1 MDTGSQPVSCQGG
14 EVPCASVTTSTI
26 KVVGILSPGEM
37 GSGVG
42 MVLRQ
47 HGLRVLTC
55 LAGRGPESHE
65 RAAKA
70 GFEEAGDLASLVR
83 TCDVL
88 LSILPPVVAG
98 AVADQVAVA
107 ITATGSDLLYVD
119 CNAIAPNS
127 AAAIFR
133 TVTTAGARF
142 ADAGIIGPPP
152 TRPGNRIFTSGPG
165 AAEFAA
171 LGEFG
176 LDIRVLDGD
185 VGQAS
190 GLKMCYAAMTKGL
203 QALGAELLVA
213 ARLLGVED
221 TLLAEQSEGD
231 VATVRHFVERALQTM
246 PPKAYRWIGEMEEI
260 ARCFEDLGLPG
271 RLMLGAADVY
281 TNVRDGGL
289 LATELRLKPVAR

>member
-1 MDTGSQPVSCQGG
+1 
-14 EVPCASVTTSTI
+14 VTTSTI
-26 KVVGILSPGEM
+26 KAVGILSPGEM

-42 MVLRQ
+42 TVLHQ
-47 HGLRVLTC
+47 HGVRVLTC
-55 LAGRGPESHE
+55 LAGRGAESRE
-65 RAAKA
+65 RAAQA
-70 GFEEAGDLASLVR
+70 GFEDVADLEALVEG
-83 TCDVL
+83 CDVL
-88 LSILPPVVAG
+88 LSILPPAVAG
-98 AVADQVAVA
+98 AVADQVAAAV
-107 ITATGSDLLYVD
+107 TATGADVLYVD
-119 CNAIAPNS
+119 CNAIAPS
-127 AAAIFR
+127 TASGIAR
-133 TVTTAGARF
+133 TVTSAGARF

-152 TRPGNRIFTSGPG
+152 TRPGNRIFTSGPS
-165 AAEFAA
+165 AQAFAAA
-171 LGEFG
+171 LGGAG

-203 QALGAELLVA
+203 QALGAELLTA

-231 VATVRHFVERALQTM
+231 VANVRRFVERSLPSM

-289 LATELRLKPVAR
+289 LATELPLKPVAR

>member
-1 MDTGSQPVSCQGG
+1 
-14 EVPCASVTTSTI
+14 VTTSTI
-26 KVVGILSPGEM
+26 NAVGILSPGEM

-42 MVLRQ
+42 TVLHQ

-55 LAGRGPESHE
+55 LAGRGPESRD

-70 GFEEAGDLASLVR
+70 GFEDVADLESLVR
-83 TCDVL
+83 ACDVL
-88 LSILPPVVAG
+88 LSILPPAVAG
-98 AVADQVAVA
+98 AVADQVAAAV
-107 ITATGSDLLYVD
+107 TAMKCELLYVD
-119 CNAIAPNS
+119 CNAIAPNT
-127 AAAIFR
+127 ARGIFR
-133 TVTTAGARF
+133 TVTAAGARF

-165 AAEFAA
+165 AIEFAVA
-171 LGEFG
+171 LGGFG

-190 GLKMCYAAMTKGL
+190 GLKMCYAAMTKGV

-213 ARLLGVED
+213 ARLLGVDD
-221 TLLAEQSEGD
+221 TLLAEQSEGGD
-231 VATVRHFVERALQTM
+231 VANVRRFVERALPTM

-289 LATELRLKPVAR
+289 LATELPLKPVAR

>member
-1 MDTGSQPVSCQGG
+1 
-14 EVPCASVTTSTI
+14 
-26 KVVGILSPGEM
+26 M

-42 MVLRQ
+42 TVLQQ

-55 LAGRGPESHE
+55 LAGRGPASRE
-65 RAAKA
+65 RAARA
-70 GFEEAGDLASLVR
+70 GFEDVTDLEELVR
-83 TCDVL
+83 ACDML
-88 LSILPPVVAG
+88 LSIAPPAVAG
-98 AVADQVAVA
+98 AVADQVAA
-107 ITATGSDLLYVD
+107 ALTATGNDLLYVD
-119 CNAIAPNS
+119 CNAIAPGTAS
-127 AAAIFR
+127 GIFR

-165 AAEFAA
+165 STEFAA

-190 GLKMCYAAMTKGL
+190 GLKMCYAAMTKGV

-213 ARLLGVED
+213 ARLLGVEE
-221 TLLAEQSEGD
+221 TLLAEQTDSGD
-231 VATVRHFVERALQTM
+231 VLAVRRFVERALPGM

-260 ARCFEDLGLPG
+260 ARCFEELGLPG

-289 LATELRLKPVAR
+289 LATQLPLKPVAR

>member
-1 MDTGSQPVSCQGG
+1 M
-14 EVPCASVTTSTI
+14 TTSTI
-26 KVVGILSPGEM
+26 AAVGILSPGEM

-42 MVLRQ
+42 TVLHQ
-47 HGLRVLTC
+47 HGVRVLTC
-55 LAGRGPESHE
+55 LAGRGVESRE

-70 GFEEAGDLASLVR
+70 GFEDVADLEALVKS
-83 TCDVL
+83 CDVL
-88 LSILPPVVAG
+88 LSILPPAVAG
-98 AVADQVAVA
+98 AVADQVAAAV
-107 ITATGSDLLYVD
+107 TATGADVLYVD
-119 CNAIAPNS
+119 CNAIAPS
-127 AAAIFR
+127 TASGIAR
-133 TVTTAGARF
+133 TVTSAGARF

-165 AAEFAA
+165 AQAFAAA
-171 LGEFG
+171 LGGAG

-203 QALGAELLVA
+203 QALGAELLTA

-221 TLLAEQSEGD
+221 TLLAEQAEGD
-231 VATVRHFVERALQTM
+231 VANVRRFVERSLLSM

-289 LATELRLKPVAR
+289 LATELPLKPVAR

>member
-1 MDTGSQPVSCQGG
+1 
-14 EVPCASVTTSTI
+14 VTTSTI
-26 KVVGILSPGEM
+26 QVVGILSPGEM

-42 MVLRQ
+42 TVLHQ

-55 LAGRGPESHE
+55 LAGRRPESRE
-65 RAAKA
+65 RAARA
-70 GFEEAGDLASLVR
+70 GFEDTGDLASLVR

-88 LSILPPVVAG
+88 LSILPPAVAG
-98 AVADQVAVA
+98 AVADQVAAA
-107 ITATGSDLLYVD
+107 ITATNSDLLYVD
-119 CNAIAPNS
+119 CNAIAPNT

-152 TRPGNRIFTSGPG
+152 TRPGNRIFASGPG

-190 GLKMCYAAMTKGL
+190 GLKMCYAAMTKGM

-231 VATVRHFVERALQTM
+231 VATVRRFVERALQTM

-289 LATELRLKPVAR
+289 LATELPLKPVAR

>member
-1 MDTGSQPVSCQGG
+1 
-14 EVPCASVTTSTI
+14 
-26 KVVGILSPGEM
+26 M

-42 MVLRQ
+42 TVLRQ

-55 LAGRGPESHE
+55 LAGRSQGSRE
-65 RAAKA
+65 RAARA
-70 GFEEAGDLASLVR
+70 GFEDVPDLAQLVS

-88 LSILPPVVAG
+88 LSIVPPAVAG
-98 AVADQVAVA
+98 AVADQVAAAV
-107 ITATGSDLLYVD
+107 TATASDLLYVD
-119 CNAIAPNS
+119 CNAIAPGTAS
-127 AAAIFR
+127 SVSR
-133 TVTTAGARF
+133 TITDAGARF

-152 TRPGNRIFTSGPG
+152 TRPGNRIFASGPG
-165 AAEFAA
+165 STEFSK
-171 LGEFG
+171 LRDFG
-176 LDIRVLDGD
+176 LDIRVLDGA

-190 GLKMCYAAMTKGL
+190 GLKMCYAAMTKGV

-213 ARLLGVED
+213 ARLLGIED
-221 TLLAEQSEGD
+221 TLLAEQTESADLAG
-231 VATVRHFVERALQTM
+231 VRRFVERALPTM

-289 LATELRLKPVAR
+289 LSTELPLESIRSSRMG

>member
-1 MDTGSQPVSCQGG
+1 M
-14 EVPCASVTTSTI
+14 TSSSITA
-26 KVVGILSPGEM
+26 VGILSPGEM

-42 MVLRQ
+42 TVLHQ

-55 LAGRGPESHE
+55 LAGRGPESRE
-65 RAAKA
+65 RAARA
-70 GFEEAGDLASLVR
+70 GFEDLPDLESLVR
-83 TCDVL
+83 VCDVL
-88 LSILPPVVAG
+88 LSILPPSVAG
-98 AVADQVAVA
+98 AVADQVAAAVS
-107 ITATGSDLLYVD
+107 ATSSDVLYVD
-119 CNAIAPNS
+119 CNAIAPNTAS
-127 AAAIFR
+127 GISQ
-133 TVTTAGARF
+133 TVTAAGARF

-165 AAEFAA
+165 ANEFAA
-171 LGEFG
+171 ALGKFG

-190 GLKMCYAAMTKGL
+190 GLKMCYAAMTKGV

-221 TLLAEQSEGD
+221 TLLAEQSEGGD
-231 VATVRHFVERALQTM
+231 VANVRRFVERALPTM

-289 LATELRLKPVAR
+289 LATELPLKPVAR